1 MPQERESTAA
11 APAAIA
17 VAVGCSSW
25 PCKEVCSA
33 KSCFGGC
40 VDIHEA
46 GFDDGPPFEYYCDHL
61 AEQVA
66 FDGHYTAAVV
76 GALWWHLGTRESVLV
91 LLLHL
96 ASTI

>member
-1 MPQERESTAA
+1 
-11 APAAIA
+11 
-17 VAVGCSSW
+17 
-25 PCKEVCSA
+25 
-33 KSCFGGC
+33 
-40 VDIHEA
+40 
-46 GFDDGPPFEYYCDHL
+46 
-61 AEQVA
+61 VA